1 MPIDKTTKSGM
12 PKGMLKSKRRGRDLS
27 TPLAESGSFDPIMID
42 RKLSEHD
49 PRYVK
54 AQKSYDSILK
64 VNPKKAEAF
73 RKKKNN
79 TTHSDGTGMYI
90 EPGNVVD
97 RTIRKFPYYVE
108 FKKPLIRKK

>member
-1 MPIDKTTKSGM
+1 MPFDKKKLKNNMDM
-12 PKGMLKSKRRGRDLS
+12 PRMGKPKKRGRDLS
-27 TPLAESGSFDPIMID
+27 TPLAPTGFFDPVQH
-42 RKLSEHD
+42 E

-90 EPGNVVD
+90 EPGFMGGVNVAD
-97 RTIRKFPYYVE
+97 RTHRKSAYSVK
-108 FKKPLIRKK
+108 FKNT

>member
-1 MPIDKTTKSGM
+1 MDMPRMGK
-12 PKGMLKSKRRGRDLS
+12 PKKRGRDLS
-27 TPLAESGSFDPIMID
+27 TPLAATGSLDPMMGD
-42 RKLSEHD
+42 RRRSEHD

-54 AQKSYDSILK
+54 AQVSYDSILK

-90 EPGNVVD
+90 EPGNVVN
-97 RTIRKFPYYVE
+97 RTIRKFPYYVD
-108 FKKPLIRKK
+108 FKKPLIRKR

>member
-27 TPLAESGSFDPIMID
+27 TPLAESGFFDPVQH
-42 RKLSEHD
+42 E